1 MATEKVNAEEQIVE
15 TEVKASAKPSRK
27 RTSSQ
32 TKKAAQASEP
42 KQEKAFVP
50 KNIDDSQYVTVVN
63 GFHGILVYRSRKTGE
78 EFVWDKYGDEQE
90 MELRELKNAK
100 SSAKAFF
107 ENNWFMFNEKWI
119 IDYLGVGRLYKNA
132 IDIDSFDSIF
142 NKSPNEIKNIVSEM
156 KRGQKSSLAYR
167 AKELITEGKIDSL
180 KTITALE
187 ESLGIEL
194 IEH

>member
-1 MATEKVNAEEQIVE
+1 MATEKMNVVEQVAA
-15 TEVKASAKPSRK
+15 TESKSSAKTNRK
-27 RTSSQ
+27 RSSSQ
-32 TKKAAQASEP
+32 TKKASTEVEQKKDKPIIP
-42 KQEKAFVP
+42 KD
-50 KNIDDSQYVTVVN
+50 IDDSQYVTVVN

-78 EFVWDKYGDEQE
+78 EFIWDKYGDEQE

-119 IDYLGVGRLYKNA
+119 IDYLGVGRLYMNA
-132 IDIDSFDSIF
+132 FDIDSYDSVF
-142 NKSPNEIKNIVSEM
+142 NKDPEEIKSIIGEM
-156 KRGQKSSLAYR
+156 KRGQKSSLAFR
-167 AKELITEGKIDSL
+167 AKELISEGKIDSL
-180 KTITALE
+180 KVIAALE

>member
-1 MATEKVNAEEQIVE
+1 MATENNNTEKITEN
-15 TEVKASAKPSRK
+15 EVKTTTKTSRK

-32 TKKAAQASEP
+32 AKKTPATAEPEP
-42 KQEKAFVP
+42 KKTLIP
-50 KNIDDSQYVTVVN
+50 KDIDDSQYVTVVN
-63 GFHGILVYRSRKTGE
+63 GFHGILVYKSRKTGE
-78 EFVWDKYGDEQE
+78 EFVWEKYGDEQE

-100 SSAKAFF
+100 SSSKAFF

-119 IDYLGVGRLYKNA
+119 VDYLGVGRLYKNA
-132 IDIDSFDSIF
+132 IGIDTYDSIF
-142 NKSPNEIKNIVSEM
+142 EKSPEEIQEIVGEM

-180 KTITALE
+180 RVITALE